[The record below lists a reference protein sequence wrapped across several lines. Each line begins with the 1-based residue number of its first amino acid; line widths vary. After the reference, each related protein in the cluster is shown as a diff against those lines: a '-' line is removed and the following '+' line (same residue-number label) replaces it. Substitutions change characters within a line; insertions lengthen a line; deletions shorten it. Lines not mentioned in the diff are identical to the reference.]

1 MKKEKLLIRNLEF
14 TGPRWVHFNKH
25 YPNSTSIILSQ
36 FSNCILVSFDLGRM
50 ESTICWYRN
59 LLVCW
64 TSRYALWSL
73 NHVEFS
79 ETRTIFQKI
88 SLIAKKKFKK
98 FWTRKKSGHIQVKM
112 TMNQSK
118 LLNGKIESSK
128 LKKLVTL
135 YGEIQNEI
143 KNGKCVIPK
152 VCSNCLKEFDERGQE
167 RVSVRVCG
175 ISSDLDR
182 GKNKI

>member
-1 MKKEKLLIRNLEF
+1 
-14 TGPRWVHFNKH
+14 
-25 YPNSTSIILSQ
+25 
-36 FSNCILVSFDLGRM
+36 
-50 ESTICWYRN
+50 
-59 LLVCW
+59 
-64 TSRYALWSL
+64 
-73 NHVEFS
+73 
-79 ETRTIFQKI
+79 
-88 SLIAKKKFKK
+88 
-98 FWTRKKSGHIQVKM
+98 M

-152 VCSNCLKEFDERGQE
+152 VCSNCLEEFDERGQE

-182 GKNKI
+182 GLGHEQMICYKSLSSAMPSTSDTHVR

>member
-1 MKKEKLLIRNLEF
+1 
-14 TGPRWVHFNKH
+14 
-25 YPNSTSIILSQ
+25 
-36 FSNCILVSFDLGRM
+36 
-50 ESTICWYRN
+50 
-59 LLVCW
+59 
-64 TSRYALWSL
+64 
-73 NHVEFS
+73 
-79 ETRTIFQKI
+79 
-88 SLIAKKKFKK
+88 
-98 FWTRKKSGHIQVKM
+98 
-112 TMNQSK
+112 MNQSK

-175 ISSDLDR
+175 ISSDSGR
-182 GKNKI
+182 GLGHEQITNLCHAFKLGHACPLNSAL